1 MLFFFQGG
9 GSTFMVRVY
18 VYKFTNTS
26 QINLSRN
33 LRLPRA
39 FYDYFEMLI

>member
-18 VYKFTNTS
+18 VYKFTNIS
-26 QINLSRN
+26 QINLSTN
-33 LRLPRA
+33 L
-39 FYDYFEMLI
+39 FYQEHFMIILKC